1 MTVVWHHEHHVHERH
16 VAPDRFRIVW
26 WVLGAVLVLSGVTG
40 GGWFFWK
47 GWRSGVLPAVVERTL
62 YIPIGFEDGHV
73 LWFPSI
79 ARLARGIAAA
89 DNRSEVSEADYAQAI
104 DTMVRRHALEDIAA
118 EEHVNV
124 SNADVSA
131 AVEWTD
137 DIRSFEALAGWS
149 DGEYLDYIQRSFAL
163 STAVQGAVIADE
175 AYQAKA
181 HDRMTELQAKLA
193 LGIAFEDVAKE
204 YSEDPTTAQIKGSF
218 GYVLPSEVDAAFL
231 PVFSLEP
238 NTVSDVI
245 PTTDAY
251 WILRTED
258 SVTDDSGTRYLL
270 RGIAVKKGT
279 LADILDERTSV
290 ITPRLWVR

>member
-16 VAPDRFRIVW
+16 VAPERFRIVW
-26 WVLGAVLVLSGVTG
+26 WVLGAVLVLSVVAG

-47 GWRSGVLPAVVERTL
+47 GWRSGALPPIVERTL
-62 YIPIGFEDGHV
+62 CIPIGFEDGHV
-73 LWFPSI
+73 LWFPSV

-89 DNRSEVSEADYAQAI
+89 DNRSVVSEADYAQAI
-104 DTMVRRHALEDIAA
+104 DAMVRRHALEDIAS

-137 DIRSFEALAGWS
+137 DIRSFETLAGWS
-149 DGEYLDYIQRSFAL
+149 DGEYLDYIQRSFVL
-163 STAVQGAVIADE
+163 SNAVQSAVLADE
-175 AYQAKA
+175 AYQNKA
-181 HDRMTELQAKLA
+181 HDRMAELQAKLT

-204 YSEDPTTAQIKGSF
+204 YSEDPATAQIKGSF

-231 PVFSLEP
+231 PVFSLAL
-238 NTVSDVI
+238 NTSSDVI
-245 PTTDAY
+245 ATTDAY
-251 WILRTED
+251 WILRIED
-258 SVTDDSGTRYLL
+258 SITDDSGTRYLL

-279 LADILDERTSV
+279 LADILDERTSE
-290 ITPRLWVR
+290 IAPRLWVR